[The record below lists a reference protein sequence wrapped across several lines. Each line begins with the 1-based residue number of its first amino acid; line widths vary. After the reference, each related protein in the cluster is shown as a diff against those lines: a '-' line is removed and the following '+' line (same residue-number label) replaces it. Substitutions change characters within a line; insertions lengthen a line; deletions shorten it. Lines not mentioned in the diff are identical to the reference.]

1 MLARAD
7 VPKRHLRPLIE
18 QPHER
23 WVAAAERLR
32 AGLGTGFL
40 YALLGDRGTGKTRL
54 AAATIRECIRRT
66 VKNSPDT
73 NRPAWYRKTLDLFL
87 DVRASFKSEGKTER
101 EVLAP
106 YLAVDLL
113 VLDEIQERGGT
124 DFEDRMLTYVID
136 KRYDANKDTLLIS
149 NLKAGDFGKHV
160 GPSIVDR
167 LRECGAAI
175 HCDWASFRGTPH
187 PREERK

>member
-7 VPKRHLRPLIE
+7 VPKRHLRPLVQTPCAE
-18 QPHER
+18 
-23 WVAAAERLR
+23 WVSLSNKLR
-32 AGLGTGFL
+32 AALGTGFL
-40 YALLGDRGTGKTRL
+40 FALLGDRGTGKTRL
-54 AAATIRECIRRT
+54 AVATIRECIRRT
-66 VKNSPDT
+66 ARNGFDA

-87 DVRASFKSEGKTER
+87 DVRASFKNESRTER

-106 YLAVDLL
+106 YLACDLL

-149 NLKAGDFGKHV
+149 NLKAGEFSKHV

-167 LRECGAAI
+167 IRECGAAI
-175 HCDWASFRGTPH
+175 NCDWPSFRTTPGAA
-187 PREERK
+187 K